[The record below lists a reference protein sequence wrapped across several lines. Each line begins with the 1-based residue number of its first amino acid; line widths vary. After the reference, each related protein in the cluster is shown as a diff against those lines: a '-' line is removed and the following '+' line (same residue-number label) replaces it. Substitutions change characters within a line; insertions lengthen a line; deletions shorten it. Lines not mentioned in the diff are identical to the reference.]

1 MANTVFRVHERI
13 LHRVLLV
20 IGFLTFVVCY
30 IYNFPSSL
38 YILFIFKYHLLCRDV
53 FCLIVI
59 FSLLVVSFS
68 GFFVCNYGLD
78 MN

>member
-38 YILFIFKYHLLCRDV
+38 LYPVYFRISLALSGCLLSYCR
-53 FCLIVI
+53 LA
-59 FSLLVVSFS
+59 LLVVSFS
-68 GFFVCNYGLD
+68 GFL
-78 MN
+78 